1 MLHFNEGR
9 KWWRKLVTFNGHM
22 TELNKFLI
30 GIHKA
35 RWKSLSKK
43 KIHFLFKMRAEYTNM
58 VLGGECLSTYFA
70 YFYILYLL
78 FKDCQEF
85 RNKRIIHKV
94 INRGG
99 FVLFRAKLNILQFAI
114 ETIVE
119 DASFSGD
126 IPLSWRKSKLIPV
139 QCQELRLEIQWFQC
153 T

>member
-1 MLHFNEGR
+1 
-9 KWWRKLVTFNGHM
+9 M

-58 VLGGECLSTYFA
+58 VLGGECLSTCFA
-70 YFYILYLL
+70 YFYILHLL

-99 FVLFRAKLNILQFAI
+99 VR
-114 ETIVE
+114 T
-119 DASFSGD
+119 FSCKTEYSAVCHWDYSGGCKFFWWY
-126 IPLSWRKSKLIPV
+126 SSKLAQIQANSSSVPRTTSRNPV
-139 QCQELRLEIQWFQC
+139 VSVYLTEYLPPIWGKS
-153 T
+153 